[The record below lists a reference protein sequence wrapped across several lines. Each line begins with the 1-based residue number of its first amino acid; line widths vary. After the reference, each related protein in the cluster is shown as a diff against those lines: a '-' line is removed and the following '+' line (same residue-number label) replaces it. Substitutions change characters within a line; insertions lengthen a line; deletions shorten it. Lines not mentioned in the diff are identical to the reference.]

1 MLHGKR
7 QAKLVSAPVAYNLT
21 LDGGLNVD
29 IGKAFS
35 FVAEDEEW
43 LTKIGIGAL
52 ISLLSFLILPI
63 FLLVGYVVQ
72 VTRNVK
78 NGDPRPLPAWTDW
91 EKLFMDGLYVGIAQI
106 IYTLPFW
113 LIMCVA
119 IVATVGFGGLS
130 GASEDAATLGIVAT
144 WSIVACLLLLFT
156 IALFFISPAIV
167 IQYVRTGEFGATLRV
182 GEVLAVARNNAGS
195 ILVAAL
201 VMFGASLLFSFVV
214 GGLQII
220 PCVGNILGLVIG
232 IFAGPWFAA
241 ASGHLYGQIAAN
253 IDFAKAPKF

>member
-1 MLHGKR
+1 M
-7 QAKLVSAPVAYNLT
+7 
-21 LDGGLNVD
+21 D

-35 FVAEDEEW
+35 FVAEDEDW

-78 NGDPRPLPAWTDW
+78 NGERRPLPAWTDW

-106 IYTLPFW
+106 VYTLPFW
-113 LIMCVA
+113 LLMCLA
-119 IVATVGFGGLS
+119 IVATVGFGGLA
-130 GASEDAATLGIVAT
+130 GASEDAAILGIIAT
-144 WSIVACLLLLFT
+144 WSIAGCLLIVFM

-167 IQYVRTGEFGATLRV
+167 IQYVRTDEFGATLRV
-182 GEVLAVARNNAGS
+182 GEVLALARDNAGS

-201 VMFGASLLFSFVV
+201 VTFGVSFVLSLVV
-214 GGLQII
+214 GGLQVI
-220 PCVGNILGLVIG
+220 PCIGNIIGLIIG

-241 ASGHLYGQIAAN
+241 ASGHLYGQIAAG
-253 IDFAKAPKF
+253 IDSEKKPAFEL